1 MQIKNILVVSLL
13 SILTIKA
20 HDPLPDGPSRDHC
33 TKALL
38 AAITCEI
45 KNKNCSTNNGNMDD
59 LFRKCE
65 MHGDKK
71 KFFELATEQAVK
83 ENNTRLALE
92 CQKLSFKENK
102 SWIDKWN
109 GFVAIGTFIVG
120 LGIRSVLGGSNPP
133 NG

>member
-1 MQIKNILVVSLL
+1 
-13 SILTIKA
+13 
-20 HDPLPDGPSRDHC
+20 
-33 TKALL
+33 
-38 AAITCEI
+38 
-45 KNKNCSTNNGNMDD
+45 MDD